1 MAVAFKTQLEKMSI
15 EEVEKQVM
23 AKGKHKGKEIGDVM
37 NSDPE
42 YCTWI
47 SQHKKDDV
55 SSEWAAMLV
64 YMDKLKLLHQG
75 TGTSNSK
82 SPAGGGYNDDG
93 TKKGAITK
101 KGTKVTVT
109 NKVAEARDA
118 AKLAL
123 AKAQELVDVIG
134 GNSSDDDGFEVVNN
148 KKK

>member
-37 NSDPE
+37 LNDPE

-47 SQHKKDDV
+47 LQHKKNDV
-55 SSEWAAMLV
+55 SGEWAAMLV
-64 YMDKLKLLHQG
+64 YMDKLQG
-75 TGTSNSK
+75 TGTSSSSK
-82 SPAGGGYNDDG
+82 SPAGGGYNDG
-93 TKKGAITK
+93 TKKGASTK
-101 KGTKVTVT
+101 KGTNVNETVT
-109 NKVAEARDA
+109 NKIAAARDA

-123 AKAQELVDVIG
+123 AKAQELVDSLG
-134 GNSSDDDGFEVVNN
+134 GNSSDDDGFEKVVNN